1 MKGAEQ
7 TPSGLGCGFGA
18 LGICCQ
24 QCSLGPCRLNP
35 FSQEPQS
42 SRCGLSAD
50 ALVLRNYLMRLA
62 LGASSFACYS
72 EKLISEALHHQEAKV
87 VKVAR
92 RALRDFSGHSREICY
107 FLKSCLS
114 SKQLTVLLEH
124 KIAPRGIRES
134 ILEVLY
140 ELSSIQAEDVGLE
153 KLLMKGFTACLSGF
167 AAINVIRTL
176 ESLLSDSIA
185 LPQVSFCRDRK
196 TEKQDTLL
204 VKEIVDK
211 VTVLIAE
218 GNGKGL
224 CFVLRCDPLASL
236 GELEEKLTEDGH
248 LTVALGCNGANLP
261 QIHYL
266 GDCIQSPQ
274 IIEVL
279 SSLSSEIDR
288 GIDTLPVA
296 VIIPAKVNQEIEMIA
311 TAMAVLGLPV
321 YVAQPLPIA
330 GSQRITEFLT
340 EGMKRFLGGHF
351 VFGGGEKVVGTMNR
365 LFVKRMELR

>member
-1 MKGAEQ
+1 MKGTGQ

-50 ALVLRNYLMRLA
+50 ALVLRNYLMRLT
-62 LGASSFACYS
+62 LGASSFACYG
-72 EKLISEALHHQEAKV
+72 EKLVSKALNHQEKNV
-87 VKVAR
+87 VRVAR
-92 RALRDFSGHSREICY
+92 RALKDFSGCSREICH

-114 SKQLTVLLEH
+114 SKQLTVLLKH

-140 ELSSIQAEDVGLE
+140 ELSSIRAEDDGLE
-153 KLLMKGFTACLSGF
+153 KSLMKGFTACLAGL
-167 AAINVIRTL
+167 AGINVIRIL
-176 ESLLSDSIA
+176 ESLLSDSVA
-185 LPQVSFCRDRK
+185 LSQTSFCRDRK
-196 TEKQDTLL
+196 AGKRDTLL
-204 VKEIVDK
+204 VQEIVDK

-236 GELEEKLTEDGH
+236 GQLEEKLTEDGH
-248 LTVALGCNGANLP
+248 LTVVLGYNGGNLP
-261 QIHYL
+261 QVHYL

-274 IIEVL
+274 IIDVL

-288 GIDTLPVA
+288 GVDTLPVA
-296 VIIPAKVNQEIEMIA
+296 VIIPAKVNQETEMIA

-321 YVAQPLPIA
+321 YVAQPLPIT
-330 GSQRITEFLT
+330 GSQRISEFLT

-351 VFGGGEKVVGTMNR
+351 VFGNGEDVVGTMNK
-365 LFVKRMELR
+365 LFVKRAELA